1 MTVQEIAN
9 QLVTLCNQ
17 GKFDEAVQELYSPD
31 IVSIEPPG
39 GGFTER
45 IEGLEAYHEK
55 GKQWQGMLEAFHS
68 SEMSEPVVAGQYFTL
83 KMKMD
88 VTMKGGVREESEEIC
103 LYQVKNGKIVLE
115 QFFYDMPAG

>member
-17 GKFDEAVQELYSPD
+17 GKFDKAVQELYSPN

-39 GGFTER
+39 AGFTER

-55 GKQWQGMLEAFHS
+55 GKQWNSMLEAFHG
-68 SEMSEPVVAGQYFTL
+68 SEMSEPVVAGQFFTL
-83 KMKMD
+83 KMAMD
-88 VTMKGGVREESEEIC
+88 VTYKGGKREKSEEIC
-103 LYQVKNGKIVLE
+103 LYQVKDGKIVQE

>member
-9 QLVTLCNQ
+9 RLVTLCNQ
-17 GKFDEAVQELYSPD
+17 GKFDEAVKELYSPN

-55 GKQWQGMLEAFHS
+55 GKQWNSMLEAFHS
-68 SEMSEPVVAGQYFTL
+68 SEMSEPIVAGQYFTL
-83 KMKMD
+83 KMSMD
-88 VTMKGGVREESEEIC
+88 VTFKGGQRDKSDEIC
-103 LYQVKNGKIVLE
+103 LYQVKDGKIVLE
-115 QFFYDMPAG
+115 QFFYDNPEG